1 MNTLGMCFS
10 VAGAFEDW
18 KAEVRLATRAV
29 WSESRPLNVRLDAW
43 PRNEVSKLPF
53 IPCRHWF
60 IVAKRHHRAL
70 LTDMFTG
77 AKAGEFA

>member
-53 IPCRHWF
+53 IS
-60 IVAKRHHRAL
+60 
-70 LTDMFTG
+70 M
-77 AKAGEFA
+77 